1 MHSWWRHQ
9 MKPFSALWPFVPVKS
24 PHKGQCRGSLMLPL
38 ICAWTNGWANNREAG
53 DLRRYG
59 AYYEVIV
66 MLNEDVSIHYIAFV
80 MKTTTDVVVMDHT
93 PGTHATPAILWVLC
107 RILPLRWM
115 RCHIPC
121 YMNGQI
127 EIKNIFIAILAMI
140 LALSN
145 HLWHYI
151 FISMAWMNPILTM
164 MKLKCF
170 HRTKSLLLYDNG
182 HKRSIYQPLSFKLV
196 HNIFINGSLHYFMS
210 LSGSD
215 SGSKSHVTCISIE

>member
-9 MKPFSALWPFVPVKS
+9 MKQFSALWPFVLVNS

-80 MKTTTDVVVMDHT
+80 MKTTADVVVMDHT

-115 RCHIPC
+115 RFHIPC

-127 EIKNIFIAILAMI
+127 IKINIFYRNTCDDSCLIKSSLTLYIYKYGTDESHINHDETKM
-140 LALSN
+140 LSWN
-145 HLWHYI
+145 KI
-151 FISMAWMNPILTM
+151 ITFIW
-164 MKLKCF
+164 
-170 HRTKSLLLYDNG
+170 
-182 HKRSIYQPLSFKLV
+182 
-196 HNIFINGSLHYFMS
+196 
-210 LSGSD
+210 
-215 SGSKSHVTCISIE
+215 